1 VSGPYTVI
9 AQTNPRVRTTEPG
22 LVPYITQ
29 RQGEEAAPANLVLHP
44 VRGGGYRLSY
54 LDEEPEDRDLRGVLW
69 ARCSFNPVDESGMPL
84 GAPQWRMMHPAR
96 QRATMQALRCQVCH
110 QPARTPLGYVFLA
123 GPRDVD
129 PDGPLVLTNQPPV
142 CPRHVRAAARLCP
155 HLREDPMVFLALSAP
170 LYGVH
175 GVLYGYGEDGVQVM
189 ASPDAP
195 LPYGH
200 PNLATFL
207 ASQLVR
213 RLGSFRVVDLEEL
226 LHALRHAAESRAS

>member
-1 VSGPYTVI
+1 MSDPHIVI
-9 AQTNPRVRTTEPG
+9 AQTNPRVRTTEPS

-29 RQGEEAAPANLVLHP
+29 RQGEEAAPANLVLRP
-44 VRGGGYRLSY
+44 VKGGGYRLHY
-54 LDEEPEDRDLRGVLW
+54 RDEEPADRDVRGVLW
-69 ARCSFNPVDESGMPL
+69 ARCSFNPLDESGMPL

-96 QRATMQALRCQVCH
+96 QRATMQTLRCQVCNH
-110 QPARTPLGYVFLA
+110 PARTPLGYVFLA
-123 GPRDVD
+123 GPKDVD

-155 HLREDPMVFLALSAP
+155 HLRDDPRVFLTLSAP

-175 GVLYGYGEDGVQVM
+175 GTVYGYGEDGVQVM
-189 ASPDAP
+189 ARPDAP

-200 PNLATFL
+200 PNLPTML

-213 RLGSFRVVDLEEL
+213 RLGSFRAVDLEEL
-226 LHALRHAAESRAS
+226 MDELRHTTVSRAS